1 MVRGIDSS
9 HVQPPM
15 TDRHRAVARLLAAL
29 GPMTHCALRE
39 KVRPGGNLSMP
50 QFITL
55 RALSDSPKTSSDLAR
70 TLGISRPTV
79 TRLIDGM
86 VRKGLVARQVDSADR
101 RSSCIALTEAGHEVQ
116 RVARAQADDHLAA
129 LLSGLPDASLHRAEL
144 ALTDIIALFERQ
156 GFRDVARS
164 SNDAA

>member
-1 MVRGIDSS
+1 
-9 HVQPPM
+9 
-15 TDRHRAVARLLAAL
+15 
-29 GPMTHCALRE
+29 
-39 KVRPGGNLSMP
+39 MP

-55 RALSDSPKTSSDLAR
+55 RALSDGPKMSSDLAR
-70 TLGISRPTV
+70 TFGISRPTV

-101 RSSCIALTEAGHEVQ
+101 RSSRIALTEAGHEVH
-116 RVARAQADDHLAA
+116 RVARAQAEDHLAA